1 MGYENAMKPTKGDE
15 GNVFNNFPNPQTAFL
30 GPQLW
35 EKKIS
40 MSNVDQE
47 FKYWQGY
54 R

>member
-1 MGYENAMKPTKGDE
+1 MGYEAAMKPTKGGDE
-15 GNVFNNFPNPQTAFL
+15 GNVFNIPNPQTAFL